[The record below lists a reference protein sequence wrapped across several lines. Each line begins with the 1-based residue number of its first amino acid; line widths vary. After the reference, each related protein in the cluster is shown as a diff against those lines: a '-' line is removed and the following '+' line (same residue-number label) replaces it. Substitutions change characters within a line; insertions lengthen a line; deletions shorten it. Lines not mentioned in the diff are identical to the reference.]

1 MNELQENPWW
11 EDGSYL
17 LPELP
22 LCLYK
27 DSDIEGK
34 ASGLPQMPDASMEEF
49 QFEKYFD
56 YDMSSIPFPS
66 DFDAIDINDLNG
78 FLSAETNVLNTIN
91 GTTDSSVSLASNSS
105 DVQLIG
111 ETTRPNVPLHDGSE
125 CSTIR
130 QTDKYS
136 DKGTIISCSK
146 EWEILV
152 NVFPAKPEV
161 KVHQQ
166 RRNRYTQSRR
176 KEVAKN
182 RAVGACI
189 HCKLRKGS
197 VGGIPQKIF
206 LYLSQCSVISE
217 FPAII
222 ALKWQAALFLV
233 KHYVLDRN

>member
-1 MNELQENPWW
+1 MNDLQESPWW

-22 LCLYK
+22 LCLSK
-27 DSDIEGK
+27 DSDIGKEGPV
-34 ASGLPQMPDASMEEF
+34 LPQMLDASMEDF
-49 QFEKYFD
+49 QFEKYFNYD
-56 YDMSSIPFPS
+56 DMSPIPFPS
-66 DFDAIDINDLNG
+66 DFDEIDINDLNG
-78 FLSAETNVLNTIN
+78 FLSAETDVLNTIT
-91 GTTDSSVSLASNSS
+91 GTADSSVSLASNSS
-105 DVQLIG
+105 DVQSIG
-111 ETTRPNVPLHDGSE
+111 EATRPQVPQPYDSE
-125 CSTIR
+125 CSTIK
-130 QTDKYS
+130 QTEKYC
-136 DKGTIISCSK
+136 DKGTRIACSK

-152 NVFPAKPEV
+152 NVFPAKPDV

-166 RRNRYTQSRR
+166 KRNRYTRSRR

-197 VGGIPQKIF
+197 VSGISQKTS

-222 ALKWQAALFLV
+222 ALK
-233 KHYVLDRN
+233 